1 MVDFLTINDSDKKLN
16 LARALVGR
24 EQEIHSYDINI
35 GNYEAMLTTLPTSEW
50 PDLIASYKGTP
61 IEIVPEDLH
70 QLVTD
75 YSFRDRVKALLATE
89 KLERSKSVRVYE
101 ALRAQIPE
109 AELQGLVTQVLAEQ
123 QK

>member
-1 MVDFLTINDSDKKLN
+1 MVDFLTISDNDRKLS

-35 GNYEAMLTTLPTSEW
+35 GNYEAILLTLPTGDW
-50 PDLIASYKGTP
+50 PDLISAYRNTP
-61 IEIVPEDLH
+61 IEMVPEDLH

-101 ALRAQIPE
+101 AIKAQIPADE
-109 AELQGLVTQVLAEQ
+109 ISGLVAQVISN
-123 QK
+123 